1 MRPRMAIA
9 LLVGLTYTAT
19 ALAQPSRTIT
29 SGALLLGEW
38 QDEAKGMSLQCLP
51 GKQAILQTDITKGAA
66 TTKHL
71 LGAYRATGQG
81 IWTLSVTAP
90 DHTTLTYTVMF
101 DGAQRLLLQKGN
113 DAPLV
118 FLRSGLR
125 FDQMDR
131 DGDGWI
137 SKLEAKDT
145 PLGSRFEEFTTG
157 QDYRVDRQG
166 FEKFLAKYPQLGAKK

>member
-9 LLVGLTYTAT
+9 LLVALASTAT
-19 ALAQPSRTIT
+19 ALAQPFRTVT

-38 QDEAKGMSLQCLP
+38 QDETRGMSLQCLP
-51 GKQAILQTDITKGAA
+51 GKQAILETGITKDAGR
-66 TTKHL
+66 TKHL
-71 LGAYRATGQG
+71 LGAYRAAGQG
-81 IWTLSVTAP
+81 IWTLSVTDP
-90 DHTTLTYTVMF
+90 DHKTQTYTVVF

-113 DAPLV
+113 DAPFV

-137 SKLEAKDT
+137 SKLEAQGT
-145 PLGSRFEEFTTG
+145 PLGSRFEEFTSG
-157 QDYRVDRQG
+157 QEYRVDRRG
-166 FEKFLAKYPQLGAKK
+166 FEKFLEKYPHLGAKK